1 MERENISNTEDL
13 LVREATPGHSSITEN
28 NKYEDYLKDLKQ
40 KKNVKLKY
48 LKDFLSSFHQT
59 AGPSSNHRVGR
70 KSGQVLEE
78 SKSKEN
84 IKPSTSE
91 TRKVSLARNSTIC
104 NTNPG
109 HAGTMQTSLNSTLD
123 LDYLTKRLEGL
134 QKSNSTYH
142 LPLSPVHSSTSPVIK
157 APNNNKS
164 SSKSKKLAD
173 VYLSDYKFNNKSIY
187 SNKKETRPVSNL
199 EAHFGRFNIFSLVI

>member
-13 LVREATPGHSSITEN
+13 LVREATPGHHNNSSITE

-59 AGPSSNHRVGR
+59 ATSGSSSSSNRVGR
-70 KSGQVLEE
+70 KSVIED
-78 SKSKEN
+78 KSKEN
-84 IKPSTSE
+84 IKPGD
-91 TRKVSLARNSTIC
+91 RKVSLARNSTIC

-109 HAGTMQTSLNSTLD
+109 HTATMQTLNSTLD
-123 LDYLTKRLEGL
+123 LDYLTKKLEGL

-142 LPLSPVHSSTSPVIK
+142 LPMSPVHSSTSPVIK
-157 APNNNKS
+157 APNNKS

-173 VYLSDYKFNNKSIY
+173 VYLSDYKFNNKSGVY

-199 EAHFGRFNIFSLVI
+199 EAHFGKSLSVI